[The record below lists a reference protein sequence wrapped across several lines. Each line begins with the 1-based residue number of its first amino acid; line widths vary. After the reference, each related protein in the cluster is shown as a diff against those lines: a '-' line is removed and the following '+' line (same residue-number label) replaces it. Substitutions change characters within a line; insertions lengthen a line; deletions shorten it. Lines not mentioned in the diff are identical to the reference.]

1 LVARRVIRKLKK
13 MIDIF
18 SIPTNELVAK
28 MRSGN
33 ISSVEVC
40 ESYLERIKKYEKEV
54 KAWSFIDKKILLEK
68 AEEADEYRK
77 SGKPLGSLHGLPIA
91 VKDIIAT
98 YDMPTECGS
107 VLRKG
112 ISGAADAEV
121 VNLIKAAGAI
131 VMGKTVTTEFAYFD
145 AGKTTNPHDYTR
157 TPGGS
162 SSGSAAAVAAH
173 MAPLAIGTQ
182 TNGSII
188 RPASYCGVVGYKPS
202 FGLMSRTGILKQSL
216 KLDQV
221 GVFGKTVEDVALLA
235 KVLIKKDIL
244 DDDTI
249 HYAADEMLEVC
260 KKGPIFEPKFIFY
273 KTASWKK
280 ISKESQ
286 KAFQFLLKEFKNNIE
301 VFEEPSYFKDIP
313 KYHKIIHETDMANS
327 FQDFYKKSKKKMGKK
342 LVEAIERGL
351 KYSAKDYV
359 DAVDFVKQSYKSY
372 SEVFEDYYG
381 VITPA
386 STGVAEK
393 GLLSTGSPELSTIWT
408 YMGLPTISLPLLSGE
423 NNLPLGVQLVG
434 DKLDDLRFLAS
445 ANWLEKNC
453 KKKND

>member
-1 LVARRVIRKLKK
+1 LVTRRIVRKLKK

-18 SIPTNELVAK
+18 SISTNELVAK
-28 MRSGN
+28 MRSGD

-40 ESYLERIKKYEKEV
+40 KAYLDRIKKYEKDV
-54 KAWSFIDKKILLEK
+54 KAWSFLDKKNLLEK

-77 SGKPLGSLHGLPIA
+77 SGKPLGPLHGLPIG

-121 VNLIKAAGAI
+121 VNLIKGAGAI

-145 AGKTTNPHDYTR
+145 PGKTTNPHDYTR

-162 SSGSAAAVAAH
+162 SSGSAAVVAAH

-182 TNGSII
+182 TNGSVT
-188 RPASYCGVVGYKPS
+188 RPASYCGIVGYKPS
-202 FGLMSRTGILKQSL
+202 FGLISRTGILKQSL

-235 KVLIKKDIL
+235 KILIKKDIL

-260 KKGPIFEPKFIFY
+260 KKGLIFEPKFIFY
-273 KTASWKK
+273 KTSSWKK

-286 KAFQFLLKEFKNNIE
+286 KAFEFLLKEFKNNIV
-301 VFEEPSYFKDIP
+301 VFDEPSYFKDIP
-313 KYHKIIHETDMANS
+313 KYHQIIHETDMANS

-351 KYSAKDYV
+351 KYSAKEYV
-359 DAVDFVKQSYKSY
+359 DAVDFMKQSYKSY

-386 STGVAEK
+386 ATGVADK

-423 NNLPLGVQLVG
+423 NNLPLGVQLIG

-453 KKKND
+453 KEKND

>member
-1 LVARRVIRKLKK
+1 LVTRRVIRKLKI

-18 SIPTNELVAK
+18 SISTNELVAK
-28 MRSGN
+28 TRSGD

-40 ESYLERIKKYEKEV
+40 KAYLERVKKYEKDV
-54 KAWSFIDKKILLEK
+54 KAWSCLDKKILLEK
-68 AEEADEYRK
+68 AEEADEHRK

-91 VKDIIAT
+91 IKDIIAT

-145 AGKTTNPHDYTR
+145 PGKTTNPHDYTR

-182 TNGSII
+182 TNGSVI

-202 FGLMSRTGILKQSL
+202 FGLISRTGILKQSL

-235 KVLIKKDIL
+235 KALIKKDIL

-286 KAFQFLLKEFKNNIE
+286 KAFEFLLKEFKKNIE

-313 KYHKIIHETDMANS
+313 KYHQIIHETDMANS
-327 FQDFYKKSKKKMGKK
+327 FQEFYKKSKKKMGKR

-359 DAVDFVKQSYKSY
+359 DAIDFMKQSYKSY

-386 STGVAEK
+386 SIGVADK
-393 GLLSTGSPELSTIWT
+393 GLLSTGSAELSTIWT

-423 NNLPLGVQLVG
+423 NNLPLGVQLAG

-453 KKKND
+453 KEKND